1 VPLIDVLDVESPD
14 RLELDP
20 LAPGRGGC
28 VSTLCWYGKGGYD
41 DNEKKWEALRTI
53 SLGASQ
59 KEISSSQ
66 HVHYTKDESCGVWLQ
81 CAVGSHRP
89 AMGDKSVRPSLCR
102 VSHHVPVG

>member
-28 VSTLCWYGKGGYD
+28 VSTICRYGIGGYD
-41 DNEKKWEALRTI
+41 DNEKKWEAPRTI

-59 KEISSSQ
+59 KEKSSSQ
-66 HVHYTKDESCGVWLQ
+66 HVRYTKDESCGVWLQ
-81 CAVGSHRP
+81 CAGGFPPPCNGR
-89 AMGDKSVRPSLCR
+89 
-102 VSHHVPVG
+102 